1 MNLYNLH
8 SAPES
13 LLYFGEATEIVPVL
27 FWEKYKDNKEELKM
41 REKAIS
47 RDAEYS
53 YLYARIVLRGPFP
66 LGEEAIAKS
75 SFYSYLY
82 AHYVLKGPFPAGEAA
97 IAADGY
103 YANTYANKALKK
115 DFYYDG
121 KLIAQA

>member
-8 SAPES
+8 SEPES
-13 LLYFGEATEIVPVL
+13 LLYFGEVTEIVPVL

-82 AHYVLKGPFPAGEAA
+82 AHYVLKGPFPAGEAIISKDA
-97 IAADGY
+97 KYAHWYAYDVLKSPFPAGEAVIA
-103 YANTYANKALKK
+103 
-115 DFYYDG
+115 
-121 KLIAQA
+121 

>member
-82 AHYVLKGPFPAGEAA
+82 AHYVLKGPFPAGEEA
-97 IAADGY
+97 IAKDVK
-103 YANTYANKALKK
+103 YAYWYARDVLEK